1 MFKKELYLLALA
13 CLLGLPLAGFFLV
26 QKGWPASRQCLA
38 YCLPH
43 SGGLGFNLSF
53 CLAGGKKTWL
63 RLALPLGEEAVLAVA
78 APAPSLPPPQKEED
92 NRPRPLIIIYN
103 THTGEA
109 YAPTEGVAR
118 VDGGRGGVVKVAAV
132 LAQELERRGFRV
144 VCSDKIHDAC
154 YATSYLESEKTVKE
168 LLTAYPEAVAVFD
181 IHRDSRQPQNARVLE
196 IKGQAVAHVLIV
208 VGSGERQPFPTW
220 EQNLTFAR
228 RIAAKAD
235 TLYPG
240 LCQGVRV
247 KGGRYNQHL
256 HTRALLFEIGGVDNT
271 LEEAERA
278 AVLWAEVLAT
288 ALAEELSP

>member
-1 MFKKELYLLALA
+1 MFRKGLYLLVLT
-13 CLLGLPLAGFFLV
+13 CLFGLPLAGFFLAV
-26 QKGWPASRQCLA
+26 QKGWLTYRQCLVS
-38 YCLPH
+38 CLPYVREP
-43 SGGLGFNLSF
+43 GLSPSLHLVWERKN
-53 CLAGGKKTWL
+53 WL
-63 RLALPLGEEAVLAVA
+63 RLVLPLGEETVLAVA
-78 APAPSLPPPQKEED
+78 APAPSPPPKKED
-92 NRPRPLIIIYN
+92 GRPRPLIIIYN

-118 VDGGRGGVVKVAAV
+118 VEGGRGGVVKVAAV
-132 LAQELERRGFRV
+132 LAQELEQRGFRV
-144 VCSDKIHDAC
+144 LRSDKIHDTC

-168 LLTAYPEAVAVFD
+168 LLVAHPEAVAVFD

-220 EQNLTFAR
+220 EQNLAFAR
-228 RIAAKAD
+228 RVAAKAD
-235 TLYPG
+235 AMYPG
-240 LCQGVRV
+240 LCRGVRV

-256 HTRALLFEIGGVDNT
+256 HPRALLFEIGGVDNT

-278 AVLWAEVLAT
+278 AVLWAEVLAA